1 MKMNNRWRQK
11 KKLFKRDYD
20 CFIRYLVRIL
30 PEDFKNDIRLKIKS
44 LRGTNDEQTKTD
56 EG

>member
-1 MKMNNRWRQK
+1 MMNNRPRQK

-20 CFIRYLVRIL
+20 CFIRYLVNIL

-44 LRGTNDEQTKTD
+44 LRGNSDEHTETD

>member
-1 MKMNNRWRQK
+1 MNNRWRQK

-20 CFIRYLVRIL
+20 CFIRYLVNIL

-44 LRGTNDEQTKTD
+44 LRGNSNEHTETD

>member
-20 CFIRYLVRIL
+20 SFIRYLVRIL
-30 PEDFKNDIRLKIKS
+30 PEDFKNDIRLKIRS
-44 LRGTNDEQTKTD
+44 LRGNSNEHTETD